1 MVRSVIREA
10 LDLYRGLF
18 RPLVLVTGL
27 IFLPLAAAMLALE
40 LAVAD
45 SQSMQQRIAIIE
57 VVASLLLFVP
67 LASII
72 AIRSAM
78 ASEKG
83 EPLTLR
89 QAADDAF
96 ELLPTYVIT
105 QLMVLLVIV
114 ALPGILI
121 VGGWISG
128 SQLMLTLGLGTL
140 LGSAI
145 LNGVRLGV
153 ATVSVVTGD
162 ARMAPAL
169 RHSAQL
175 TRGRY
180 WSTLGVIVVFSL
192 FAFAITIALSS
203 LGLAAPEGTTQSI
216 IGAII
221 SVITN
226 ALTVPLIALGT
237 YRLYRVL
244 QDAKRV

>member
-1 MVRSVIREA
+1 MVRTVIREA
-10 LDLYRGLF
+10 LDLYRGRF

-40 LAVAD
+40 LAVAN

-57 VVASLLLFVP
+57 VVASLLLFAP

-72 AIRSAM
+72 AIRSAI

-83 EPLTLR
+83 ETLTLR
-89 QAADDAF
+89 QAVDDAF

-105 QLMVLLVIV
+105 QLMVLLVII

-128 SQLMLTLGLGTL
+128 SQLMLTIGIGTL
-140 LGSAI
+140 LGSVI

-180 WSTLGVIVVFSL
+180 WPALGVIVVFSV
-192 FAFAITIALSS
+192 FAFVITIVLSS
-203 LGLAAPEGTTQSI
+203 LGLAAPEGTIQSI
-216 IGAII
+216 IGAIV

-226 ALTVPLIALGT
+226 ALSVPLIALGT
-237 YRLYRVL
+237 YRLYRGL

>member
-18 RPLVLVTGL
+18 RPLALVTGL

-57 VVASLLLFVP
+57 VVASLLLFAP

-83 EPLTLR
+83 EPVTLR

-128 SQLMLTLGLGTL
+128 SQLMLTIGIGTL

-162 ARMAPAL
+162 ERMAPAL

-180 WSTLGVIVVFSL
+180 WAVLGVLVVFSL
-192 FAFAITIALSS
+192 IAFAIAVVFSS
-203 LGLAAPEGTTQSI
+203 LGLAAPEGMTQSI
-216 IGAII
+216 IGAIT

-237 YRLYRVL
+237 YRLYRSL

>member
-1 MVRSVIREA
+1 MVRSVTREA
-10 LDLYRGLF
+10 LDLYRGLL

-27 IFLPLAAAMLALE
+27 IFLPLAIAMLALE
-40 LAVAD
+40 LAVPD
-45 SQSMQQRIAIIE
+45 SQSTQQSIAIIE
-57 VVASLLLFVP
+57 IIGSLLLFAP

-78 ASEKG
+78 ASEAQ
-83 EPLTLR
+83 ESLTMR
-89 QAADDAF
+89 QAVGDAF
-96 ELLPTYVIT
+96 GLLPTYVIT
-105 QLMVLLVIV
+105 QLLVLLVII
-114 ALPGILI
+114 ALPGLLI

-162 ARMAPAL
+162 AQMAPAL
-169 RHSAQL
+169 RHSAQV

-180 WSTLGVIVVFSL
+180 WAVLGVIVVFSL
-192 FAFAITIALSS
+192 MAFAIALVFSS
-203 LGLAAPEGTTQSI
+203 IGLAAPTGAVSSI
-216 IGAII
+216 VGAIT
-221 SVITN
+221 SVVTN

-237 YRLYRVL
+237 YRLYRQL
-244 QDAKRV
+244 QDAKRA

>member
-1 MVRSVIREA
+1 MVRIVIREA

-128 SQLMLTLGLGTL
+128 S
-140 LGSAI
+140 
-145 LNGVRLGV
+145 
-153 ATVSVVTGD
+153 
-162 ARMAPAL
+162 
-169 RHSAQL
+169 
-175 TRGRY
+175 
-180 WSTLGVIVVFSL
+180 
-192 FAFAITIALSS
+192 
-203 LGLAAPEGTTQSI
+203 
-216 IGAII
+216 
-221 SVITN
+221 
-226 ALTVPLIALGT
+226 
-237 YRLYRVL
+237 
-244 QDAKRV
+244 

>member
-1 MVRSVIREA
+1 MVRTVIREA

-18 RPLVLVTGL
+18 RRLVLVTGL
-27 IFLPLAAAMLALE
+27 IFLPLAIAMLALK
-40 LAVAD
+40 LAVTD
-45 SQSMQQRIAIIE
+45 SQSTQESIAIIQ
-57 VVASLLLFVP
+57 VVAAFLLFVP

-78 ASEKG
+78 ASEKS
-83 EPLTLR
+83 ESLSLR

-105 QLMVLLVIV
+105 WLLKWLVIIS
-114 ALPGILI
+114 LPGILI

-128 SQLMLTLGLGTL
+128 SQLMLTLGFGTL
-140 LGSAI
+140 LGSVI

-153 ATVSVVTGD
+153 ATVAVVTGD

-180 WSTLGVIVVFSL
+180 WATLGVIVIFWLMAIAISL
-192 FAFAITIALSS
+192 VLATI
-203 LGLAAPEGTTQSI
+203 GLAAPEGMTQSI
-216 IGAII
+216 VGAMI
-221 SVITN
+221 SVIAN
-226 ALTVPLIALGT
+226 ALTFPLIALGT
-237 YRLYRVL
+237 YRLYRSL